1 MKNRIVGLIIISIAL
16 LIGFI
21 IYAFNRALT
30 EIVNTSCSHGP
41 ECPMWGSI
49 NFHTN
54 ISIGIMIFVLLI
66 GLYLF
71 FFGQDEKIVKE
82 VRVIRKPDKKES
94 KNIPETSFVQQKNLT
109 YEEKFVIEKIIEA
122 EGSILQSELVE
133 KTNYSKVKI
142 TRILDKLEAKG
153 LIERKRRGMTNLVVL
168 KKQ

>member
-1 MKNRIVGLIIISIAL
+1 MKNRVVGLIIISISL

-21 IYAFNRALT
+21 IYSFNRALT

-54 ISIGIMIFVLLI
+54 ISIGVMLFVLLI

-71 FFGQDEKIVKE
+71 FFGQDEKIIKQIRIVRKEKSPVNVEKVKKDLSE
-82 VRVIRKPDKKES
+82 
-94 KNIPETSFVQQKNLT
+94 
-109 YEEKFVIEKIIEA
+109 EEKFIVDKIIEA
-122 EGSILQSELVE
+122 DGSILQAELVE

-153 LIERKRRGMTNLVVL
+153 VIERKRRGMTNLVVL

>member
-1 MKNRIVGLIIISIAL
+1 MKNRVVGLIIITIAL

-21 IYAFNRALT
+21 IYSFNRALT

-54 ISIGIMIFVLLI
+54 ISLGVMIFVLLI
-66 GLYLF
+66 GLYLV
-71 FFGQDEKIVKE
+71 FFGQDEKIIKQVKI
-82 VRVIRKPDKKES
+82 VKKPGEKTDYS
-94 KNIPETSFVQQKNLT
+94 INKNNLSE
-109 YEEKFVIEKIIEA
+109 EEKLIVDKLIDS
-122 EGSILQSELVE
+122 EGSMLQSEIVE
-133 KTNYSKVKI
+133 KTNYSKVKV

-153 LIERKRRGMTNLVVL
+153 MIERKRRGMTNLVVL